1 MTPFP
6 FSILTPGGALMDGEA
21 VFVGVRTAEGA
32 LGVLAGH
39 APLIAACPPGV
50 VRVQRADQG
59 WTYFATSASLLS
71 TDGKTVAV
79 LAGRAAP
86 ADDED
91 AAGRI
96 AREWERETA
105 ASELDDVDV
114 PIRPLA
120 ETPG

>member
-50 VRVQRADQG
+50 IRVQVPDG
-59 WTYFATSASLLS
+59 WAYYAASASLLS

-79 LAGRAAP
+79 LAGRAAL

-91 AAGRI
+91 SAGRI

-105 ASELDDVDV
+105 ASELDDVDIPV
-114 PIRPLA
+114 RPLA
-120 ETPG
+120 EAAG